1 MSILKA
7 QKQSYLN
14 QSYSTARSQAFYV
27 DSDTLL
33 QYLAPNV
40 DTLRQDELDSIVH
53 DLLYSYAMDH
63 ALYVQGERLVFIAD
77 YLSYMGVDF
86 ICTDRLAHT
95 YLERL
100 NRLFE
105 DCGIDTENVLID
117 VYPIPGTPSAVFNIQ
132 EM

>member
-1 MSILKA
+1 M
-7 QKQSYLN
+7 
-14 QSYSTARSQAFYV
+14 

-40 DTLRQDELDSIVH
+40 DTLRQDELASIVH

-77 YLSYMGVDF
+77 YLSYMGVDL